1 MPMPPQLARF
11 CFEEQQLYSES
22 LLNDEILH
30 PALRKRPAFKESR
43 FLLLTSTVSI
53 LQSLP
58 QAQMCAEGGG
68 PGSWNPDY

>member
-11 CFEEQQLYSES
+11 CFEGQQLYSES
-22 LLNDEILH
+22 LLNDEIPH

-53 LQSLP
+53 LQS
-58 QAQMCAEGGG
+58 QAQMCVEGAG